1 MDEQVKSSRLL
12 TLLEKVYFYFSFH
25 LPAIQF
31 FISTWI
37 KRFKDI
43 YRSPPHISVVTGN
56 IVIRIITIIR
66 FAHYRLLLTSSS
78 TFINDPM
85 YLDTIQICRNLNE
98 HYYYLISTT
107 TVIWQIDASCSPFQS
122 QNMLPFHI
130 RLERLKL
137 IC

>member
-12 TLLEKVYFYFSFH
+12 TLLEKVYSYFSFH

-66 FAHYRLLLTSSS
+66 FARYRLLLTSSS

-107 TVIWQIDASCSPFQS
+107 TVI
-122 QNMLPFHI
+122 
-130 RLERLKL
+130 
-137 IC
+137 